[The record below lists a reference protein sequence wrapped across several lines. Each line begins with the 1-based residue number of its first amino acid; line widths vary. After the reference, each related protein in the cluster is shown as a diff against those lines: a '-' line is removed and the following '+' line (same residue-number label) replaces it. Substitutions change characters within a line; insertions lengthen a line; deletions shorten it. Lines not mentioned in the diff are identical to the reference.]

1 MNHQHYKDQ
10 LQLMLYDELG
20 AKDRQDLEEHLEG
33 CKECQAE
40 LEELK
45 KFHAVLAEHTPA
57 FATDELLQEA
67 RHELRGALRTERRKQ
82 SIWEKLTDRAHSLIQ
97 PQYKIAFGALATLAV
112 GVFLGYLVFAPRAT
126 VQEIQQP
133 TSPTPKGTFQPL
145 KENTRITNVRF
156 VNSDASTGEVEFSFD
171 AVKPVY
177 MKGNVNDPD
186 VQKVLA
192 YALLN
197 EQNPGVRLR
206 SVDVIGSEHLKS
218 GSSEAEIKR
227 TLITALNSDDNPGVR
242 KKALEVLEKFPFDD
256 QIKRAFLS
264 VLQHD
269 NSSGLRIAAINA
281 LENAW
286 GEKVPADPEV
296 LSVFKQ
302 KMQSDDNNYIRL
314 RARAVI
320 EEMKQQ

>member
-10 LQLMLYDELG
+10 LQLMLYDELD
-20 AKDRQDLEEHLEG
+20 AQDRQDLEKHLDG
-33 CKECQAE
+33 CTECQAE

-45 KFHAVLAEHTPA
+45 KFHSVLAQHTPA
-57 FATDELLQEA
+57 FVRDETLQEA
-67 RHELRGALRTERRKQ
+67 RHELRGALRNERMRQ
-82 SIWEKLTDRAHSLIQ
+82 SVWEKLAERVHDLIQ
-97 PQYKIAFGALATLAV
+97 PQYKIAFGAVATLAV
-112 GVFLGYLVFAPRAT
+112 GVFLGYLVFAPRGT
-126 VQEIQQP
+126 ERETQQP
-133 TSPTPKGTFQPL
+133 TTLTAKEAFQPL
-145 KENTRITNVRF
+145 KENTRIANVRF
-156 VNSDASTGEVEFSFD
+156 VNSDPSTGEVEFSFD

-177 MKGNVNDPD
+177 MKGSVNDPD

-206 SVDVIGSEHLKS
+206 SVDAIGSERLKS
-218 GSSEAEIKR
+218 SSSEVEIKR
-227 TLITALNSDDNPGVR
+227 TLIAALNSDDNPGVR

-256 QIKRAFLS
+256 EIKRAFLA
-264 VLQHD
+264 VLEHD

-286 GEKVPADPEV
+286 GEKLPIDPEV
-296 LSVFKQ
+296 LNVFKQ

-314 RARAVI
+314 RARAVV